1 MPLYAAKAAVLFSAE
16 TEDAKKKIQ
25 DLNNNIKSQM
35 ASAEKSASKS
45 FQDLATNAS
54 KSLSTLSSNL
64 TKAGKTM
71 TLAITAP
78 LIALGT
84 AAAKMAMDAIES
96 ENLVAVTFGKMT
108 GEITKWS
115 NNLSNSLGLNAYE
128 VRKQAGVMYVMTK
141 SMGLAEEQAF
151 DLSKNISMLAYD
163 MASFY
168 NLDPTEA
175 FDKLRAGLSG
185 ESEPLKR
192 LGIIVN
198 ETTIKTYAYT
208 HGLAEQGKELT
219 EQQKVLARYGVIME
233 ATKEA
238 QGDLARTI
246 ESPTNQLRV
255 LKSSITMTVTELGM
269 SLMPMMQSA
278 MKVIKE
284 WADKVK
290 ELVAEFRK
298 LPQATQDS
306 YIKLA
311 LLVAAGGPILI
322 GLGMVAN
329 ALKVI
334 VGLVVGLAANPVI
347 AGLLAVASAIG
358 LIVTAV
364 NALNSGKAG
373 LMTNLATK
381 WGVNFGPETTP
392 GWQNINSAL
401 PQAPSVWDQLKGSIT
416 QVGKSAAGA
425 VPPVDDLA
433 GALSGA
439 GEAAGDFNSQLTKID
454 RFSAWGRLNTYL
466 SEANQRMA
474 TMDKL
479 IQAIAEDTP
488 LFKPWTTQ
496 EQNLYQL
503 KQMSDEYAFMA
514 EQARRQAEWEKKA
527 SDAREEQL
535 RKLKEMTGLMSA
547 QGPSGGIYGSLSDL
561 LSSII
566 EKYQTF
572 IDKIKEGYPQV
583 WPQFNIAQ
591 SRLLEMLSGGQL
603 EQMLNQLIS
612 GLAPYGSDTQ
622 AMAEAAQNVM
632 QGWLDMVNK
641 PLYESLKLNIPW
653 ESFRLLPQGLQD
665 FILQIAQLRETQ
677 KQAIDTANQQAA
689 SVGVFSS
696 SVSQFAWCTA
706 TLAAY
711 LANYPQTGGGGIPAR
726 AMQAGGLITK
736 PTIVLAGER
745 EPEWFLPASKLETFF
760 AMLASYL
767 RKSSTMKIELETSP
781 NSLLELAA
789 KGVRLVS

>member
-16 TEDAKKKIQ
+16 TEDAKKKVKE
-25 DLNNNIKSQM
+25 LNDNIKKNLSD
-35 ASAEKSASKS
+35 AEKSGSKS
-45 FQDLATNAS
+45 FETLAANAS

-71 TLAITAP
+71 MLAVTAPILAI
-78 LIALGT
+78 GT

-96 ENLVAVTFGKMT
+96 ENLVAITFGKMT
-108 GEITKWS
+108 GAITKWS
-115 NNLSNSLGLNAYE
+115 NDLSQSLGLNAYE

-141 SMGLAEEQAF
+141 SMGLAEDQAF
-151 DLSKNISMLAYD
+151 ELSKNISMLAYD

-185 ESEPLKR
+185 AAEPLKR

-198 ETTIKTYAYT
+198 ETTIKTYAYQ
-208 HGLAEQGKELT
+208 HGIAEVGQELT

-233 ATKEA
+233 ATSEA

-255 LKSSITMTVTELGM
+255 LKSSIQMTVTELGM
-269 SLMPMMQSA
+269 SLIPMMQDA
-278 MKVIKE
+278 MKVIKG

-306 YIKLA
+306 YIKIA
-311 LLVAAGGPILI
+311 LMVAAGGPILI
-322 GLGMVAN
+322 GLGAVIN

-334 VGLVVGLAANPVI
+334 VGLVIGLAANPVI

-364 NALNSGKAG
+364 NYLNADKAG
-373 LMTNLATK
+373 IMNSLAAK

-392 GWQNINSAL
+392 SWQNIKGAL
-401 PQAPSVWDQLKGSIT
+401 SQVPSVWDQLRGSIAS
-416 QVGKSAAGA
+416 VSKSATDA
-425 VPPVDDLA
+425 VPPINDLT
-433 GALSGA
+433 GALGGA
-439 GEAAGDFNSQLTKID
+439 GEAAEDFSSQLAKVD
-454 RFSAWGRLNTYL
+454 RFSAWGRLTTYL
-466 SEANQRMA
+466 SEANQRM
-474 TMDKL
+474 TTTDKL
-479 IQAIAEDTP
+479 MKAIAEDTP

-527 SDAREEQL
+527 ADAREEEL
-535 RKLKEMTGLMSA
+535 RKLKEMTGLMTA
-547 QGPSGGIYGSLSDL
+547 QGPTGGIYGSLSEL

-572 IDKIKEGYPQV
+572 IDKIQAGYPQV

-591 SRLLEMLSGGQL
+591 TRLLEMLSSGDLDRLISQL
-603 EQMLNQLIS
+603 VS

-632 QGWLDMVNK
+632 QGWLDMVNR
-641 PLYESLKLNIPW
+641 PLYESLRLNIPW
-653 ESFRLLPQGLQD
+653 ETFRLLPQGLQD

-677 KQAIDTANQQAA
+677 QKAIDTANQQAM
-689 SVGVFSS
+689 SVNVFSS

-711 LANYPQTGGGGIPAR
+711 LANYPKLSGGGPPAV
-726 AMQAGGLITK
+726 AMQSGGLITK
-736 PTIVLAGER
+736 PTVVLAGER
-745 EPEWFLPASKLETFF
+745 EPEWFLPQSKLETFF
-760 AMLASYL
+760 AMLAGYL
-767 RKSSTMKIELETSP
+767 RRSSAMKIELETSP